1 VAKQEILPPVRTV
14 PAKPDRVATE
24 QMMIER
30 VRPGGPIRS
39 HLMRWSADRDV
50 PTLKAVAARINAEA
64 EVFEAQTLLAE
75 SFVRRQRAVALVE
88 ELPETIASD
97 RAKRRAER
105 AEALRQAQHK
115 YELGEIGRLTEI
127 THAQAAL
134 VDGQQ
139 ALRAQIEHGYMTYEL
154 AFEKKNNEILDI
166 ELDAEE
172 RRAILREH
180 KEQRASRSRSGSFLA
195 HDVNDDLIDDALHEK
210 RIQLEHEGLDTSRI
224 DAVIERRRAARS
236 K

>member
-50 PTLKAVAARINAEA
+50 PTLKAVAARIKAEA
-64 EVFEAQTLLAE
+64 EVFEAQALVAE
-75 SFVRRQRAVALVE
+75 KFVLRQRKVAEVE

-97 RAKRRAER
+97 RARRRAEN
-105 AEALRQAQHK
+105 AEALRQAEHK
-115 YELGEIGRLTEI
+115 YEVGELTRLTEI
-127 THAQAAL
+127 AHAQAAL
-134 VDGQQ
+134 VDARQ
-139 ALRAQIEHGYMTYEL
+139 ALRAQVEHGYMTYEL
-154 AFEKKNNEILDI
+154 AFEKKYNELLDI

-180 KEQRASRSRSGSFLA
+180 KEQRASRSRSGSFLG
-195 HDVNDDLIDDALHEK
+195 HDVSDDLIDDALHEK
-210 RIQLEHEGLDTSRI
+210 RIQLEHEGLDTSRL
-224 DAVIERRRAARS
+224 DAVIERRRTARQ